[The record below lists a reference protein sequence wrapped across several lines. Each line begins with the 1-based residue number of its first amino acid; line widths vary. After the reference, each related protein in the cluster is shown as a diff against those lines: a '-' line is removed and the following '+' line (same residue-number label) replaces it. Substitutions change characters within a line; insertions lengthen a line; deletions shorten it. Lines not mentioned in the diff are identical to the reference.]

1 MVEILVL
8 EMSHLVTENPR
19 QVRKVIKKVL
29 DTAIG
34 LMRGLGSLTTEK
46 VIIVPIMIMYMTRIP
61 IRNAFGKLV
70 LVSVRSK
77 NSLSRDFWRVSYS
90 MNPIL

>member
-1 MVEILVL
+1 M
-8 EMSHLVTENPR
+8 
-19 QVRKVIKKVL
+19 
-29 DTAIG
+29 
-34 LMRGLGSLTTEK
+34 TTEK

-90 MNPIL
+90 MNPILCNFDLNLTPRREVVPEGTGDYFPFAIFSNLQ

>member
-1 MVEILVL
+1 
-8 EMSHLVTENPR
+8 MSDLVTENGEKLIR
-19 QVRKVIKKVL
+19 EVL
-29 DTAIG
+29 DTATG
-34 LMRGLGSLTTEK
+34 LMRAPTEK

-77 NSLSRDFWRVSYS
+77 NSLSRDFYRVLLY
-90 MNPIL
+90 